1 MYTRPT
7 RLALACAGIFTTIAA
22 SSSYAVTEE
31 FNPVVVSA
39 SRFEEKSTDVPALV
53 QVITRKEIRESGATS
68 VPEILSTIGNLVVR
82 NTNGG
87 QLGVGATVDM
97 RGFGAS
103 ARDNTLILLDG
114 QKLNPIDS
122 GSISWELIP
131 LASIEKIEVLN
142 GGGSVQYGD
151 KAVGGVINIITRG
164 KSSAPSEI
172 EVTAGSFGTAST
184 SGSHTL
190 NFDNSKLS
198 TNFNVSNSDGW
209 RDNSQVGQ
217 GVFKSNLTRYLNSSD
232 RVFIEGV
239 FSTQSYAT
247 PGGVLGEVG
256 AGNPRAVKF
265 NNVGD
270 KMVTNA
276 TGGSLGAVKSL
287 TDLLT
292 FEGEFNYK
300 DSAATQYTPNLAA
313 KITNYDKWS
322 YDFTPRLKAKWGSF
336 GETVLGSD
344 YQEASGSFIDNRGG
358 IQKANIVNKSYY
370 LTHRLPLSNQW
381 DVVGGVRRQDQSAT
395 AFDHNVS
402 TGNSYADK
410 NQSAN
415 ASDLALNYKYGDSF
429 DQKLFARLNNSY
441 RFANIDEYWAMGY
454 DASNNWAPYR
464 IFSGILKPQKT
475 NKAEFGGDWKLNA
488 GAKFSASIY
497 QMDSH
502 NEIRYDNSTGDN
514 INSPDIRRT
523 GINAY
528 AQLNPI
534 SNLTITPKL
543 NIQSAK
549 YTAGIYDG
557 KKVAM
562 VPDATVGLG
571 LRYQQSSNLTL
582 LGNVSYTSSQFY
594 EGDQDNSLNKM
605 PSFTIVDLGGI
616 YKQGDWEAS
625 VKVKN
630 VLDKRYANYGGYG
643 FVNTSPVNSGYSYY
657 YYPAD
662 PRSVYLTLRYMF
674 K

>member
-1 MYTRPT
+1 MFTRPT
-7 RLALACAGIFTTIAA
+7 RLALACAGIFTSLASPTYAA
-22 SSSYAVTEE
+22 TEE

-39 SRFEEKSTDVPALV
+39 SRFEEKSADVPALV
-53 QVITRKEIRESGATS
+53 QVITKKEIRESGATS
-68 VPEILSTIGNLVVR
+68 IPEVLSTIGNLVVR

-122 GSISWELIP
+122 GSIQWELIP
-131 LASIEKIEVLN
+131 MASIEKIEILN

-164 KSSAPSEI
+164 NFSVPSEV
-172 EVTAGSFGTAST
+172 ELTAGSFGTVST
-184 SGSHTL
+184 SGAHVVS
-190 NFDNSKLS
+190 FDDAKLS

-209 RDNSQVGQ
+209 RDNSQVSQ
-217 GVFKSNLTRYLNSSD
+217 GVFKSNLTRYLNASD
-232 RVFIEGV
+232 KVFIEGV
-239 FSTQSYAT
+239 FGSQSYAT

-256 AGNPRAVKF
+256 SGNPRAVKF

-276 TGGSLGAVKSL
+276 TGGALGVVKSL

-322 YDFTPRLKAKWGSF
+322 YDITPRLKMKWGSL
-336 GETVLGSD
+336 GETVVGVD
-344 YQEASGSFIDNRGG
+344 YQEASGSFIANTGS
-358 IQKANIVNKSYY
+358 IQNANVVNKSYY
-370 LTHRLPLSNQW
+370 LTHRLPLSTQW
-381 DVVGGVRRQDQSAT
+381 DVVGGVRRQNQAAT
-395 AFDHNVS
+395 AFDHNIN
-402 TGNSYADK
+402 TGNSYAEK
-410 NQSAN
+410 SQSAN
-415 ASDLALNYKYGDSF
+415 ASDLAFNYKYGDRL
-429 DQKLFARLNNSY
+429 DQKLYVRLNNSY

-454 DASNNWAPYR
+454 DAANGWAPYR

-475 NKAEFGGDWKLNA
+475 STAEIGGDWKLSSS
-488 GAKFSASIY
+488 AKLSASVY
-497 QMDSH
+497 QMDSK
-502 NEIRYDNSTGDN
+502 NEIRYDNDSGDN

-523 GINAY
+523 GINVY
-528 AQLNPI
+528 AQLTPV
-534 SNLTITPKL
+534 SNLTISPKV

-557 KKVAM
+557 KQVAM
-562 VPDATVGLG
+562 VPDATIGLG
-571 LRYQQSSNLTL
+571 LRYQQSSNLTF
-582 LGNVSYTSSQFY
+582 LGNVSYTSTQFY
-594 EGDQDNSLNKM
+594 EGDQNNSLNKM
-605 PSFTIVDLGGI
+605 PSSTILDLGGI

-625 VKVKN
+625 LKIKN
-630 VLDKRYANYGGYG
+630 ILDKRYANYGGYG
-643 FVNTSPVNSGYSYY
+643 FVNTSPGHSGYSYY

-662 PRSVYLTLRYMF
+662 PRSISLTLRYMF